1 MSAEQVET
9 SQIQLYIQSSS
20 LALLYYDY
28 ALTFPDE
35 KAYIWGSRF
44 SLSTF
49 LYIWC
54 RYALV
59 ANSIFLLAFLNVIG
73 DDRYDAPHYVR

>member
-1 MSAEQVET
+1 LALSD
-9 SQIQLYIQSSS
+9 I
-20 LALLYYDY
+20 ALLYYDY

-35 KAYIWGSRF
+35 KEYIWGSRF

-49 LYIWC
+49 LYLWC

-59 ANSIFLLAFLNVIG
+59 ANVIFLLAFLN
-73 DDRYDAPHYVR
+73 